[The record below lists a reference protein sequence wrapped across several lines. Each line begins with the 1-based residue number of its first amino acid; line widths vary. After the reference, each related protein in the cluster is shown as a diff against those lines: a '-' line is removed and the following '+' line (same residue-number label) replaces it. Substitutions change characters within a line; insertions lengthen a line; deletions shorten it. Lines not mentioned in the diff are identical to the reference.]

1 MFKSLRQTLH
11 HPARVALAALLFT
24 LSAAAA
30 AHAQDG
36 EVKHEA
42 NGRIDLAAGRSAVI
56 SAPWAVSKVSVAEPD
71 IADVQ
76 VVTSDQVLVLGKSV
90 GSTDLV
96 LWSEDG
102 RSIRKVVTVAMD
114 VKTLQDDLDAFF
126 PNAKLS
132 VTQSRD
138 MVAIRGT
145 LTRAEDVQR
154 LRAYMDTAELRYVDM
169 TSLAGVQQVLIKVR
183 IAEASRQA
191 LRSLGI
197 NALHTG
203 NDFFGGSTVG
213 GNLNNIDIGVPAGA
227 AADYGL
233 PFNFNA
239 ATQVGQGVTAF
250 FGIPAADL
258 QFFLEALE
266 DNQYLRILAE
276 PSLVALSGEEASFL
290 AGGEFPIPVVQGS
303 GNDSGT
309 SITIEFKEFGI
320 RLRFKPTVL
329 GDGTI
334 RLKVAPEVSNLS
346 DVGAVN
352 IEGFQIPSLQ
362 TRRAQTTLEMGSG
375 QTFALAGLLSEET
388 RAQAEKVPGIGS
400 MPVLGPLFRSVSY
413 QSRETELVVLATV
426 ELVEPISMVG
436 KRPLPGDLHAPPSDW
451 ELYAGGHIEG
461 RTPVQLGPVGE
472 RWLKEQGLDELKGPG
487 AWQGYTAP
495 PAEAHPAPRP
505 EAAPA
510 AEPEP
515 AAEAAPS
522 DDAEADAPADAAP
535 GDTAGGE
542 EAGSEPAADA
552 PAEDEMK
559 Q

>member
-1 MFKSLRQTLH
+1 MHDATRLPSAGRLRWGTVLMLAVL
-11 HPARVALAALLFT
+11 PVTWALAQPAEP
-24 LSAAAA
+24 
-30 AHAQDG
+30 AQDG
-36 EVKHEA
+36 
-42 NGRIDLAAGRSAVI
+42 NGRIDLGAGRSAVI
-56 SAPWAVSKVSVAEPD
+56 TVPWAVSQVSVAEPL

-76 VVTSDQVLVLGKSV
+76 VITSDQVLVLGKSV
-90 GSTDLV
+90 GSTDLTI
-96 LWSEDG
+96 WSENG
-102 RSIRKVVTVAMD
+102 RSLRKLVTVTMD
-114 VKTLQDDLDAFF
+114 VQSLQDDLDAFF
-126 PNAKLS
+126 PNANLR

-138 MVAIRGT
+138 LVAIRGT
-145 LTRAEDVQR
+145 FNRAEDVQR
-154 LRAYMDTAELRYVDM
+154 LRSYMDTAELRYVDM

-233 PFNFNA
+233 PFTFNA
-239 ATQVGQGVTAF
+239 ATEVGQGVTAF
-250 FGIPAADL
+250 FGIPSADL

-303 GNDSGT
+303 SGGDSGT
-309 SITIEFKEFGI
+309 SITIEFKEFGV

-352 IEGFQIPSLQ
+352 IEGFQVPSLQ

-375 QTFALAGLLSEET
+375 QTFALAGLLNEQT
-388 RAQAEKVPGIGS
+388 RAQAQKVPGIGS
-400 MPVLGPLFRSVSY
+400 VPVLGSLFRSVRY
-413 QSRETELVVLATV
+413 QRRDTELVVLATV

-436 KRPLPGDLHAPPSDW
+436 KRPLPGDLHAPPNDW
-451 ELYAGGHIEG
+451 ELYAGGRIEG
-461 RTPVQLGPVGE
+461 RTPVDLGPVGE
-472 RWLKEQGLDELKGPG
+472 RWLKERGLHELRGPG
-487 AWQGYTAP
+487 AWQGYTDP
-495 PAEAHPAPRP
+495 PATANPAPQ
-505 EAAPA
+505 
-510 AEPEP
+510 P
-515 AAEAAPS
+515 AAEAPADPVAAEPQAEPAS
-522 DDAEADAPADAAP
+522 ETEAEAETPTDDDAETAPQ
-535 GDTAGGE
+535 E
-542 EAGSEPAADA
+542 
-552 PAEDEMK
+552 
-559 Q
+559 